1 MRDTTDLTLFVRTS
15 GEEVVEWNRQ
25 RIIDALVR
33 EAGIPEDLA
42 AEISHEVE
50 KQIIRSGITTLT
62 ASLIRELANAKL
74 VERGMEKARRM
85 HARLGFPLFDLTEL
99 IKHQNRENANV
110 PHWPE
115 GTNLALAEGIKREY
129 ALNHV
134 FSPDIAE
141 AHVAGDLHIHDL
153 GFIDRPYS
161 MFQSLEY
168 VKKFGLDLPDWFSVA
183 APAKHAEVLLAH
195 MVRFSAAL
203 QGNFGGSVQWDAVNI
218 LFAPYL
224 TTLGY
229 REIKQLAQM
238 LVFEFS
244 QLATARGGQLMSTTM
259 DLYWEVPEHL
269 KAAKAIGPGGLPT
282 GKKYADYMPG
292 ARRFAQA
299 ILEAFREGDSRGRP
313 FFFPI
318 PVIHLNEN
326 TFLPENKDFLL
337 LCCETASAMGN
348 PHFIFDRK
356 DSAFLPFACA
366 SPKNSEPWKMR
377 CAAIQNVSL
386 NLARPGYL
394 ARKDDSEL
402 FALIGKNLETAV
414 RAHSEKRVF
423 LEGLLRE
430 PQGPLSFLNVDRDGA
445 PYLNMGKAVYPVGL
459 VGLAE
464 LARIH
469 TGAGL
474 ERNGEALDFCREV
487 VSFIRKT
494 SERLSRKYGLKV
506 LLGQTPAESASY
518 KFARL
523 DLKRF
528 SPESARFIQGDFA
541 SGGVYYSE
549 SASLPAGVR
558 IGPRVKVFL
567 EGVLHEQLEGA
578 CTRVPSTGW
587 TPEQI
592 CSLLQHALYETGS
605 KQLTFAPV
613 FTGCLECRKTSPGRA
628 EACPECGSKSLE
640 IISKVT
646 GYFAR
651 SSGLNPGKSA
661 ELADAGKALSEN
673 PSPSI

>member
-15 GEEVVEWNRQ
+15 GEEVVEWDRQ

-33 EAGIPEDLA
+33 EAGIPEETA
-42 AEISHEVE
+42 AAISREVE
-50 KQIIRSGITTLT
+50 KQIVASGISTLT

-85 HARLGFPLFDLTEL
+85 HARLGFPLFDIADL

-129 ALNHV
+129 ALNHI
-134 FSPDIAE
+134 FSPEVAE
-141 AHVAGDLHIHDL
+141 AHISGDLHIHDL

-161 MFQSLEY
+161 IFQSLEY

-244 QLATARGGQLMSTTM
+244 QLATARGGQLMSTAM
-259 DLYWEVPEHL
+259 DFYWDVPDHL
-269 KAAKAIGPGGLPT
+269 KTAKAIGPGGLET

-299 ILEAFREGDSRGRP
+299 ILEAFRQGDARGRP

-326 TFLPENKDFLL
+326 AFLPENKDFLL
-337 LCCETASAMGN
+337 LCCETAAAMGN
-348 PHFIFDRK
+348 PHFVFDRK
-356 DSAFLPFACA
+356 DSAALPFACA
-366 SPKNSEPWKMR
+366 SSKSLEPWKMR

-394 ARKDDSEL
+394 ARKSDAEL
-402 FALIGKNLETAV
+402 FSLIGKSLETAV
-414 RAHSEKRVF
+414 RAHSEKRAF
-423 LEGLLRE
+423 FEGLLSE
-430 PQGPLSFLNVDRDGA
+430 PQGPLSFLNVDRDGT
-445 PYLNMGKAVYPVGL
+445 PYLNIEKSVYLIGL
-459 VGLAE
+459 AGLAE
-464 LARIH
+464 LVRIH
-469 TGAGL
+469 KGIGFEKNGQAL
-474 ERNGEALDFCREV
+474 EFCMEV
-487 VSFIRKT
+487 ISFIKKT
-494 SERLSRKYGLKV
+494 TGRLSKKYGLKV

-549 SASLPAGVR
+549 SASLQAGPG
-558 IGPRVKVFL
+558 IGPQQRVLL
-567 EGVLHEQLEGA
+567 EGALHAQLEGA
-578 CTRVPSTGW
+578 CTRIPSTGW
-587 TPEQI
+587 DPEQI
-592 CSLLQHALYETGS
+592 CSLLRYSFLETGS
-605 KQLTFAPV
+605 RQLTFAPV
-613 FTGCLECRKTSPGRA
+613 FTGCLDCKKTSPGRA
-628 EACPECGSKSLE
+628 GACPDCGGKNLE
-640 IISKVT
+640 VISKVT

-651 SSGLNPGKSA
+651 SSSLNPGKAA
-661 ELADAGKALSEN
+661 ELADTEKAFS
-673 PSPSI
+673 

>member
-1 MRDTTDLTLFVRTS
+1 MRDTTDITLFVRTS
-15 GEEVVEWNRQ
+15 GEEVVQWNRQ

-33 EAGIPEDLA
+33 EAAIPEEMA
-42 AEISHEVE
+42 AEISREVE
-50 KQIIRSGITTLT
+50 KQIVASGITTLT
-62 ASLIRELANAKL
+62 ASLVRELVNAKL

-85 HARLGFPLFDLTEL
+85 HARLGFPLFDIAEL
-99 IKHQNRENANV
+99 IRHQNRENANV

-129 ALNHV
+129 ALNYI
-134 FSPDIAE
+134 FSPEIAE
-141 AHVAGDLHIHDL
+141 AHVSGDLHIHDL

-161 MFQSLEY
+161 IFQSLEY

-244 QLATARGGQLMSTTM
+244 QLATARGGQLMSTAM
-259 DLYWEVPEHL
+259 DLYWDVPAHL
-269 KAAKAIGPGGLPT
+269 KTAKAIGPGGVPT
-282 GKKYADYMPG
+282 GKKYADYLPG

-299 ILEAFREGDSRGRP
+299 ILEAFRQGDARGRP

-318 PVIHLNEN
+318 PVIHLTKE
-326 TFLPENKDFLL
+326 TFQPESGDFLL
-337 LCCETASAMGN
+337 LCCETAATMGN
-348 PHFIFDRK
+348 PHFVFDRER
-356 DSAFLPFACA
+356 SVNLPFVCLTSKKSA
-366 SPKNSEPWKMR
+366 EPWKMR

-394 ARKDDSEL
+394 AHGRDAEL
-402 FALIGKNLETAV
+402 FSIIGKNLETAV
-414 RAHSEKRVF
+414 RAHSEKRTF
-423 LEGLLRE
+423 FAGLLDE
-430 PQGPLSFLNVDRDGA
+430 PQGPLSFLNIEKDGA
-445 PYLNMGKAVYPVGL
+445 PYLNMHNAVYLIGIA
-459 VGLAE
+459 GLAE
-464 LARIH
+464 LVKIH
-469 TGAGL
+469 KGFGFEKSAK
-474 ERNGEALDFCREV
+474 AIDFCLEV
-487 VSFIRKT
+487 ISFIKKT
-494 SERLSRKYGLKV
+494 CDRLAKKHGIKV

-528 SPESARFIQGDFA
+528 SPESARFIQGDIMR
-541 SGGVYYSE
+541 GGVYYSD
-549 SASLPAGVR
+549 SASLPAALRLGLPERVR
-558 IGPRVKVFL
+558 L
-567 EGVLHEQLEGA
+567 EGILHTQLEGA
-578 CTRVPSTGW
+578 CTRLPVKDQEAS
-587 TPEQI
+587 QI
-592 CSLLQHALYETGS
+592 SRILKNSFFETGS
-605 KQLTFAPV
+605 RQLTFAPV
-613 FTGCLECRKTSPGRA
+613 FTGCLQCLKTSAGNHA
-628 EACPECGSKSLE
+628 ACPSCGSEKVE

-651 SSGLNPGKSA
+651 SSSLNPGKSA
-661 ELADAGKALSEN
+661 ELADTEKAYF
-673 PSPSI
+673 

>member
-33 EAGIPEDLA
+33 EASIPEGLA
-42 AEISHEVE
+42 AEISREVE
-50 KQIIRSGITTLT
+50 RQIVASGITTLT
-62 ASLIRELANAKL
+62 ASLVRELVNAKL

-85 HARLGFPLFDLTEL
+85 HARLGFPLYDIAEL

-129 ALNHV
+129 ALFHI
-134 FSPDIAE
+134 FSSDIAE

-203 QGNFGGSVQWDAVNI
+203 QGNFGGSVRWDAVNI

-259 DLYWEVPEHL
+259 DLYWEVPDHL
-269 KAAKAIGPGGLPT
+269 KAAKAIGPGGETT
-282 GKKYADYMPG
+282 GKKYEDYMPG

-299 ILEAFREGDSRGRP
+299 ILEAFREGDARGRP

-326 TFLPENKDFLL
+326 AFLPENRDFLL
-337 LCCETASAMGN
+337 LCCETAAAMGN
-348 PHFIFDRK
+348 PHFVFDRK
-356 DSAFLPFACA
+356 DSAVLPLAGTDTKPA
-366 SPKNSEPWKMR
+366 EPWKMR

-394 ARKDDSEL
+394 ARKNDAEL
-402 FALIGKNLETAV
+402 FSLIGKGIETAV
-414 RAHSEKRVF
+414 RAHSEKRIF

-430 PQGPLSFLNVDRDGA
+430 PHGPLSFLNVERDGA
-445 PYLNMGKAVYPVGL
+445 PYLDMGKAVYLIGM

-469 TGAGL
+469 MGIGF
-474 ERNGEALDFCREV
+474 ERNGQALEFCREV
-487 VSFIRKT
+487 ISFIKKT
-494 SERLSRKYGLKV
+494 SGRLAKKYGLKV

-528 SPESARFIQGDFA
+528 SPESARFIKGDFFL
-541 SGGVYYSE
+541 GGLYYSE
-549 SASLPAGVR
+549 SALLPAEIG
-558 IGPRVKVFL
+558 IGPRERTFL
-567 EGVLHEQLEGA
+567 EGALHEQLEGA
-578 CTRVPSTGW
+578 CTRIPSTGW
-587 TPEQI
+587 DAEKI
-592 CSLLQHALYETGS
+592 CQLLGYALHETGS
-605 KQLTFAPV
+605 RQLTFAPV
-613 FTGCLECRKTSPGRA
+613 FTACLDCRKTSPGHFA
-628 EACPECGSKSLE
+628 ACPGCGGRKIE
-640 IISKVT
+640 TISKIT

-651 SSGLNPGKSA
+651 SSSLNPGKLA
-661 ELADAGKALSEN
+661 ELADTEKAIS
-673 PSPSI
+673 